1 MIRVIKESLHRSDP
15 SKAYFSSPFKCSPAD
30 EQQQDL
36 AEEAQTGINASHM
49 NKSTSSNPS
58 TLANT
63 ELVNATELSVPTN
76 TEDSLADATTSSD
89 LSIPAITKGSLAN
102 KYILEL
108 PTFAFTDESLA
119 DATTSSELSSTP
131 AIIKGLLAEST
142 TFRAI
147 NFCLYR

>member
-15 SKAYFSSPFKCSPAD
+15 SKAYFSSQTAETSPKYSPFKCSPAD

-102 KYILEL
+102 KYILEQ

-119 DATTSSELSSTP
+119 VATTSSELSTP
-131 AIIKGLLAEST
+131 AITKGSLADAI
-142 TFRAI
+142 TF
-147 NFCLYR
+147 